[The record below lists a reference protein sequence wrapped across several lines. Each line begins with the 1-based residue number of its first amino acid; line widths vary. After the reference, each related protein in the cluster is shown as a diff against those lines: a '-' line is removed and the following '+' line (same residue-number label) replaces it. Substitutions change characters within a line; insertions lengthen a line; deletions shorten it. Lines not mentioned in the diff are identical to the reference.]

1 MFAIHVREVL
11 WQQVHELKKCACYIN
26 TSKFSP
32 VPMSLLEAMSCGMP
46 IVSTKHQQVAK
57 LLNESNSISSNDLD
71 QLVDGV
77 VNVCNNNKLY
87 NSIGVNARNEI
98 LNKFSME
105 SFMNNWNDIF
115 DKAYNKRLG
124 ELNEIFYK
132 FKNSKFKIEKTTKK
146 KKTFLKI
153 Y

>member
-1 MFAIHVREVL
+1 VV
-11 WQQVHELKKCACYIN
+11 
-26 TSKFSP
+26 P
-32 VPMSLLEAMSCGMP
+32 VFLNIYSLL
-46 IVSTKHQQVAK
+46 ST
-57 LLNESNSISSNDLD
+57 ISSNDLD

-87 NSIGVNARNEI
+87 KSIGVNARNEI

-124 ELNEIFYK
+124 ELNEIFYNK
-132 FKNSKFKIEKTTKK
+132 
-146 KKTFLKI
+146 
-153 Y
+153 